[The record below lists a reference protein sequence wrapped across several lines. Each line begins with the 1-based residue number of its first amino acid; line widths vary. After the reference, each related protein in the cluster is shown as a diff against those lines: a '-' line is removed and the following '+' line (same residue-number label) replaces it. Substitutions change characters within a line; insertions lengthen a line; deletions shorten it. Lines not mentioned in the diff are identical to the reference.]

1 MSTIIECPVCSQGL
15 EIEDYREGAALEC
28 PSCGH
33 EFTTPK
39 AWAPKEDILG
49 SLSSPSD
56 KLLQEQGAG
65 TGAGSSSEAAP
76 VLPERLK
83 NILHE
88 SEQVL
93 YMSNPSKNS
102 LILGMILTGV
112 MWGLIGFFVCMM
124 GIAAGAPAIL
134 LLPMTFALPLAI
146 SLAATYFSWKNR
158 FYIITDSRTIVSE
171 GVLNIATRIVMN
183 KNIQFISINTGMIDR
198 WLHLNSVELATAA
211 NGGGN
216 VINALI
222 PQSAGSVTLKCVKV
236 EDVLKHYW
244 NA

>member
-1 MSTIIECPVCSQGL
+1 MLNCPN
-15 EIEDYREGAALEC
+15 
-28 PSCGH
+28 CGH

-39 AWAPKEDILG
+39 AWAPKKDILG
-49 SLSSPSD
+49 SLSNPSD
-56 KLLQEQGAG
+56 KLFQEEGAG
-65 TGAGSSSEAAP
+65 AGAESAP

-88 SEQVL
+88 SEEVL

-102 LILGMILTGV
+102 LILSMILTGV
-112 MWGLIGFFVCMM
+112 LWALIGFFIVMM
-124 GIAAGAPAIL
+124 GIAAGAPALL
-134 LLPMTFALPLAI
+134 LLPLTFAMPLAI
-146 SLAATYFSWKNR
+146 SLVVAYFTWKNR

-171 GVLNIATRIVMN
+171 GVFNIATRIVMN

-216 VINALI
+216 VINALM
-222 PQSAGSVTLKCVKV
+222 PQSAGSVTLKWVKV

-244 NA
+244 IA